1 MFQAPYIKGRRFDD
15 ILPRKIKRALQRID
29 DDNDDRRWA
38 IIGETGSGKSGLA
51 LHIIS
56 EILSD
61 KACKD
66 NIALSREDF
75 ADNLSWVSKQ
85 PKPRVLL
92 YDEAH
97 IIARESMTSFNRDFL
112 KTYLTIRGKNIF
124 HLWATPSL
132 ELLDKSLLKDCIN
145 NVILV
150 LKNRRKDLPGHRKK
164 PRRYYYF
171 TKKSILQFWEKYET
185 LDINVLTKVRGEYAK
200 YRGWFFEYDGS
211 LKDDYLKVKDAR
223 QDLHIEEFAKK
234 YGNHQEFNLTKL
246 GKELNVSHDSAKNYV
261 KEFLVEDVHYT
272 RSLAGRYSVKPE
284 AVEILRSKLL
294 EKHNLRRFDDESK
307 E

>member
-1 MFQAPYIKGRRFDD
+1 MFIAPYVKDRPFDD
-15 ILPRKIKRALQRID
+15 VLPRKIRRALQRID
-29 DDNDDRRWA
+29 EENDDRRWA

-51 LHIIS
+51 LYIIS
-56 EILSD
+56 EILAD
-61 KACKD
+61 KACKE

-75 ADNLSWVSKQ
+75 ADNLSWVSKE

-97 IIARESMTSFNRDFL
+97 IIARESMTTFNRDFL

-150 LKNRRKDLPGHRKK
+150 LKNRRKDLPGHKKK

-171 TKKSILQFWEKYET
+171 TKKSILRFWEKYQT
-185 LDINVLTKVRGEYAK
+185 LDINVLTRVRGEYAN
-200 YRGWFFEYDGS
+200 YRGWFFEYAGS
-211 LKDDYLKVKDAR
+211 LKEDYLKVKDAR
-223 QDLHIEEFAKK
+223 QSLHIEEFAKK
-234 YGNHQEFNLTKL
+234 YGNHQELNLTEL

-261 KEFLVEDVHYT
+261 REFLFEGEHYT
-272 RSLAGRYSVKPE
+272 RNLAGRYSVKPE
-284 AVEILRSKLL
+284 AVEILKAKLI
-294 EKHNLRRFDDESK
+294 EKHNLRRSEPN
-307 E
+307 